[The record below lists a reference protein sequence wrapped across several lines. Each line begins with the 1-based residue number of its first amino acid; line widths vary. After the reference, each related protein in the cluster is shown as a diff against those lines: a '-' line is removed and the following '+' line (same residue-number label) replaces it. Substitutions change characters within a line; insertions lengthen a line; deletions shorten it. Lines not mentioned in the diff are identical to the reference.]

1 MPVTVNKHIHGNS
14 DAGSALRT
22 VQAVAAQPVSVSG
35 IDTPQALEREIIRMQ
50 TYLSTQNASTPSGKK
65 FDPTKINKSID
76 DQMLPAKLA
85 ELQVAAN
92 NV

>member
-14 DAGSALRT
+14 DAGTGLRA
-22 VQAVAAQPVSVSG
+22 VQSFAGRPVS
-35 IDTPQALEREIIRMQ
+35 IQADTPSALEREIIAMQ

-65 FDPTKINKSID
+65 FDPAKINKSID
-76 DQMLPAKLA
+76 DQLLAAKLV

-92 NV
+92 NT